1 MGSFI
6 LRVPNIYFFLFPN
19 EKVNF
24 ASHKQTSYFCKK
36 KITFVLRPDVLFVL
50 QTSGFDYV
58 NMFGKQ
64 SFIGTS
70 NHKQML
76 NFFLLINKLL
86 AHLVVRICCYFF
98 LKLMVLIVVALLF
111 VLIVQEITTRVKIV
125 QDYVVFMY
133 LDSGHS
139 HVNILI

>member
-6 LRVPNIYFFLFPN
+6 LRVPNIYFFLFPS

-76 NFFLLINKLL
+76 HFFSFDKQTFGTFSCKDLL
-86 AHLVVRICCYFF
+86 
-98 LKLMVLIVVALLF
+98 LLF
-111 VLIVQEITTRVKIV
+111 
-125 QDYVVFMY
+125 
-133 LDSGHS
+133 S
-139 HVNILI
+139 